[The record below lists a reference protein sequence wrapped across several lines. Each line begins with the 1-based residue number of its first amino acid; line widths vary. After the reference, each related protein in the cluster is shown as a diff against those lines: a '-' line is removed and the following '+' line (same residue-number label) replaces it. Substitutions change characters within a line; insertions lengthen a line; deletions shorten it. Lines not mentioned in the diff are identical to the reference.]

1 MKNFIKSILLIV
13 ILFFVVGTAG
23 ALEVGNIS
31 PLQCIVQGG
40 IALAFLYIIFAFDG
54 GEKHE

>member
-1 MKNFIKSILLIV
+1 MKNLLRIIV
-13 ILFFVVGTAG
+13 GFVLCIVLIGTVG

-40 IALAFLYIIFAFDG
+40 ICLAFLYIIFVFNG
-54 GEKHE
+54 GKQYE